1 MVGEVGEG
9 HGVKNKQKT
18 TTNNNKQQTNKHLV
32 IEEVGEGHG
41 VLLSSLRD
49 IRVATNSKRFQI
61 RKRFLCFYVIG
72 ANQLFAPSTIILSD
86 NDISNICDISC

>member
-1 MVGEVGEG
+1 MVEEVGEG
-9 HGVKNKQKT
+9 HGVKDKNKQQT
-18 TTNNNKQQTNKHLV
+18 TNNKQQTNKHLV

-61 RKRFLCFYVIG
+61 RKRFLRFYVIG
-72 ANQLFAPSTIILSD
+72 DNQLFAPSTIMLSD
-86 NDISNICDISC
+86 NDI